1 MTRFCRLA
9 ILTAPLVFASAGV
22 AVHSR
27 AATEDAAY
35 RESVE
40 KWRADYE
47 ADLRSDHGWLT
58 IAGLFWLHDGENHF
72 GTDPKNV
79 VVMPRG
85 SAPPDAGYFDYRDGK
100 VVAHIDPGSGITV
113 GGKQIETLEMRHDN
127 SEDRLVA
134 GDVALWVHASGDRM
148 AIRMSDKNS
157 KLRTGFTGVRW
168 FPIDEKYRVVA
179 QYTSYP
185 APKQTPIKNLAGDS
199 LALPIAG
206 YVTFTLNG
214 ENLRLDAM
222 VDDKGALSFVFRD
235 GTSGKETY
243 GASRFL
249 DTDPVKDGKVAL
261 DFNEAYNPPCAY
273 NPYTTC
279 PLPPAENR
287 LTVRIPAGEMAYR
300 H

>member
-1 MTRFCRLA
+1 MMRPFQFAALT
-9 ILTAPLVFASAGV
+9 ILLLFSCIGLR
-22 AVHSR
+22 VH
-27 AATEDAAY
+27 ATTEDAAY
-35 RESVE
+35 RALVE

-47 ADLRSDHGWLT
+47 ADLKSDKGWLT
-58 IAGLFWLHDGENHF
+58 ISGLFWLHDGENHF

-79 VVMPRG
+79 VVMPAG

-100 VVAHIDPGSGITV
+100 IIAHIKPASGITV

-127 SEDRLVA
+127 SADRLVA

-157 KLRTGFTGVRW
+157 KLRTGFTGLRW
-168 FPIDEKYRVVA
+168 FPIDEKYRVIA

-185 APKQTPIKNLAGDS
+185 TPKQTPIKNLAGDS

-206 YVTFTLNG
+206 YVTFTLDG
-214 ENLRLDAM
+214 ENLRLEAM

-249 DTDPVKDGKVAL
+249 DTDAVKDGKVVL

-279 PLPPAENR
+279 PLPPPENR
-287 LTVRIPAGEMAYR
+287 LTERIPAGEMAY
-300 H
+300 HH